1 MSRNFKT
8 TDTQNNVRKI
18 AYYKRVA
25 THREADPIGFQ
36 VRFLRGCAFQR
47 DLYKTKRANVIALH
61 SQRKDKQA

>member
-1 MSRNFKT
+1 MTRKFKT
-8 TDTQNNVRKI
+8 TDANNNARKI

-25 THREADPIGFQ
+25 IHREADPIGFQ

-61 SQRKDKQA
+61 TQRKDKQA